1 MIINRLKN
9 IDLFKSL
16 SNEDLQKI
24 ADIVVFKTFACDNIL
39 FYEGEEPNYFY
50 MLLEGSIKV
59 YKTNLKGHEIILHYF
74 VKPTMIAEMASLE
87 SLKFPATAIA
97 MRDETVIAL
106 LDKTKFL
113 NLLKDNTE
121 FSFSIIKSLTNKIK
135 QLEVAINRNLI
146 YDATTKVCSFI
157 HENPKNLE
165 NSKNK
170 EIALQLNMA
179 PETFSRV
186 LKKLKSH
193 DILNQENRVINKEK
207 LLMFL
212 EF

>member
-1 MIINRLKN
+1 MITTKLKT
-9 IDLFKSL
+9 IDLFKTL
-16 SNEDLQKI
+16 TEDELNQI
-24 ADIVVFKTFACDNIL
+24 AKMIVIKKFSRDNIL

-50 MLLEGSIKV
+50 MLLEGKV
-59 YKTNLKGHEIILHYF
+59 KLYKTNVKGHEVVLHYF
-74 VKPTMIAEMASLE
+74 TQPTMIAEMASLE
-87 SLKFPATAIA
+87 HIKFPATAIA
-97 MRDETVIAL
+97 INDETTVAL

-113 NLLKDNTE
+113 ELLKSNSD
-121 FSFSIIKSLTNKIK
+121 FSFSIIKSLTKKIK

-146 YDATTKVCSFI
+146 YDALTKVCSFI
-157 HENPKNLE
+157 HENPKILE

-170 EIALQLNMA
+170 EIAVQLNMA

-193 DILNQENRVINKEK
+193 EILNQENRVINNEK

-212 EF
+212 AF

>member
-1 MIINRLKN
+1 MIIDTLKT
-9 IDLFKSL
+9 IDLFKAL
-16 SNEDLQKI
+16 NEDELNKI
-24 ADIVVFKTFACDNIL
+24 LKMLVIKKFSRDNIL

-50 MLLEGSIKV
+50 MLLEGSVKL
-59 YKTNLKGHEIILHYF
+59 YKTNVKGHEIVLHYF
-74 VKPTMIAEMASLE
+74 SQPTMIAEMASLE
-87 SLKFPATAIA
+87 HMKFPATAIA
-97 MRDETVIAL
+97 TKDETTIAL

-113 NLLKDNTE
+113 ELLKSNSD
-121 FSFSIIKSLTNKIK
+121 FSFSIIKSLTKKIK

-146 YDATTKVCSFI
+146 YDAMTKVCFLI
-157 HENPKNLE
+157 HENPKVLE

-170 EIALQLNMA
+170 EIAIQLNMA

-193 DILNQENRVINKEK
+193 DILDAHNKMLNREK